1 MDKVNHTETRLV
13 DATEQVLRVVIP
25 DRRIFSLRLPMH
37 SRLLSVYTL
46 GNLTYLDYAAP
57 LNSKDDDW
65 LNFHRI
71 AAGDPWP
78 RSAGH
83 RMELI
88 GSYVSAGR
96 CFHVIK
102 QADY

>member
-13 DATEQVLRVVIP
+13 DATEQVLRTAIP

-37 SRLLSVYTL
+37 SRLLNVYTL

-57 LNSKDDDW
+57 LSSTEDDW

-78 RSAGH
+78 KASGW
-83 RMELI
+83 RMELV
-88 GSYVSAGR
+88 GSFVSAGR
-96 CFHVIK
+96 CYHIIK
-102 QADY
+102 QVAY